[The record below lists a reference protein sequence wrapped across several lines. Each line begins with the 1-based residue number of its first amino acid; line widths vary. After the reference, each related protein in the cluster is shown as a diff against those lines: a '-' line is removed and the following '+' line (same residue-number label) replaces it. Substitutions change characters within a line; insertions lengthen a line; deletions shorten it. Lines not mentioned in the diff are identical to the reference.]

1 MLRLCFRNRHDRITS
16 FVRNF
21 LLIFI
26 YGNFVES
33 QNAYNFVPPPLRVPH
48 SIENDL
54 DGSVLI
60 NVGRGVAAS
69 ARALHTRP
77 AVPFDQFFQTISSKS
92 HASSQNA
99 YNFVPP
105 PLRVPHSI
113 ENDLDGSVLINVG
126 RGVAASAR
134 ALHTRPAVPFNQ
146 FFQTISSKS
155 HASQTI
161 PGQPGTLPTN
171 FNRTK
176 QKNSKKAHLPV
187 RVLPHKRLLDFAD
200 YDHQGFETSSS
211 KLKKKFSSRHLEPF
225 HEFDPFING
234 NLAGGNFPLSALPM
248 NPKLRDDFL
257 HDEKR
262 RQKTPRAEPLPLP
275 EPNSKESSSSRNI
288 ELNPFLNGKLADG
301 DFRLGAFPKL
311 KDDSLHERRRQKA
324 PLAEP
329 LPSPEPNSKESSMSE
344 KIVDSNKRKAKAFA
358 SPTQDDDDYY
368 EDEEKKEDQGT
379 VEEAGV
385 KLPDCYRTT
394 GGFLCCNKILEELMY
409 ASNKHVEKKN
419 LSKCNVHAL
428 VDSLQ

>member
-26 YGNFVES
+26 YGNFVE
-33 QNAYNFVPPPLRVPH
+33 
-48 SIENDL
+48 
-54 DGSVLI
+54 
-60 NVGRGVAAS
+60 
-69 ARALHTRP
+69 
-77 AVPFDQFFQTISSKS
+77 
-92 HASSQNA
+92 SQNA

-428 VDSLQ
+428 VDSLQERAQDFFQTTFEIIVGTGDFASKTRFKDDLICKTIIGNKVILIYATPEPYSLTETNAPLSH